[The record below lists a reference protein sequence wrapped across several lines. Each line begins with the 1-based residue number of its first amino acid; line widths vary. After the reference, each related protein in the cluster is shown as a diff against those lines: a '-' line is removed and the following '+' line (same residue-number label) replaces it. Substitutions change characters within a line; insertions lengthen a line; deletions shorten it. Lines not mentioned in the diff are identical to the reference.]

1 MKTILTNTF
10 KSILVSF
17 ILVVPFTGNAQT
29 KLPENLAIPVT
40 LQQNINSK
48 DVQKGDL
55 IEFTVMQDVY
65 YDSNTIPA
73 GTKAFAEVVK
83 ANKRKC
89 WGKPGKIT
97 LNIRYIQLNNEEIK
111 LQAPPLDK
119 EGISKKGKAWTW
131 FGCTVMFVPLNII
144 PALCTKG
151 GEAILE
157 AGTTIVAYPHS

>member
-1 MKTILTNTF
+1 MAEYNYPRHMRRIIEQSEEFWQREEISNNPTI
-10 KSILVSF
+10 
-17 ILVVPFTGNAQT
+17 
-29 KLPENLAIPVT
+29 ENVEH
-40 LQQNINSK
+40 INSK

-157 AGTTIVAYPHS
+157 AGTTIIAYPHS